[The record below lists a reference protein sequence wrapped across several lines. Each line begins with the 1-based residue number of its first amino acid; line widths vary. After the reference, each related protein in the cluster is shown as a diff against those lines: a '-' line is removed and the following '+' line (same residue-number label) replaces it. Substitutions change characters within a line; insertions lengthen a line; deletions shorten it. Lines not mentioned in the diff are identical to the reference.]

1 LIDPHIPRRFG
12 AVEEVFVKQALR
24 RTALGIFA
32 AASAFAATGSAIVP
46 ALAADPGVTDTEI
59 VLGGTHPYSG
69 PASAYG
75 NIGKGI
81 GVYFQYV
88 NDNGGVN
95 GRKIKYIDKDDGYSP
110 PQAVQL
116 VHQMVEQDKV
126 FAIFDTL
133 GTAVNTAIRP
143 YLNQNGVPHMFVATG
158 ASTWG
163 KDFKQY
169 PWTIGWQPDYQ
180 AEAVLYAQDILQNH
194 PKAKIGILY
203 QNDDY
208 GEDYNAGFKRGLG
221 KHTDMIVK
229 MASYETTDPSVG
241 SQISTLK
248 ASGAD
253 TLMIF
258 ATPKF
263 AIQAMVLAA
272 QQSWRPLKYLNNVSN
287 AIPYMTAATKAGG
300 AAAVEGVITTYYLKD
315 PANHARYGG
324 DKGMKFYNDIMSKY
338 LPNADKDDGNY
349 LYGVAIAYTMV
360 DVLKRAGKDL
370 TRKKVMDVATHLTE
384 TDNPL
389 AYPGVVIRTSPNFRY
404 PITQMIAAKWL
415 GTDWS
420 PMGLLVDTRAST
432 MAEK

>member
-1 LIDPHIPRRFG
+1 MKPFISRFVTG
-12 AVEEVFVKQALR
+12 M
-24 RTALGIFA
+24 FA
-32 AASAFAATGSAIVP
+32 AAFALTITGSAVAP
-46 ALAADPGVTDTEI
+46 ASAAEQGVTDTEI

-81 GVYFQYV
+81 GAYFSYV
-88 NDNGGVN
+88 NDKGGVN

-133 GTAVNTAIRP
+133 GTAVNTALRP
-143 YLNQNGVPHMFVATG
+143 YLNQNGVPHLFVATG

-163 KDFKQY
+163 KDASKF

-180 AEAVLYAQDILQNH
+180 AEGFLYAQDVLREH
-194 PKAKIGILY
+194 PKAKIGVLY

-208 GEDYNAGFKRGLG
+208 GEDMNAGLKKGLG
-221 KHTDMIVK
+221 SHENMIVK
-229 MASYETTDPSVG
+229 TASYETSDPSVG
-241 SQISTLK
+241 SQIATLK

-253 TLMIF
+253 TFMIF

-272 QQSWRPLKYLNNVSN
+272 QQSWHPTIYLNNVAN
-287 AIPYMTAATKAGG
+287 AIPYMQAAAKAGG
-300 AAAVEGVITTYYLKD
+300 QAAVNGVITTYYLKD

-324 DKGMKFYNDIMSKY
+324 DAGMKLYNEIMTKY
-338 LPNADKDDGNY
+338 LPAADKDDGNF
-349 LYGVAIAYTMV
+349 LYGVSIAYTMV

-370 TRKKVMDVATHLTE
+370 TRKKVMDIAANLVE
-384 TDNPL
+384 KDNPL
-389 AYPGVVIRTSPNFRY
+389 VYPGVVIRTSPSSRF

-420 PMGLLVDTRAST
+420 PSGLLVETRST
-432 MAEK
+432 ATAAK

>member
-1 LIDPHIPRRFG
+1 MTSPVRKATI
-12 AVEEVFVKQALR
+12 
-24 RTALGIFA
+24 GIFA
-32 AASAFAATGSAIVP
+32 AAFALAVTGSSVAP
-46 ALAADPGVTDTEI
+46 AAAADPGVTDTEI

-81 GVYFQYV
+81 GAYFSYV
-88 NDNGGVN
+88 NDHGGVN

-116 VHQMVEQDKV
+116 VHQMVEQDHV

-143 YLNQNGVPHMFVATG
+143 YLNQQGVPHMFVATG

-163 KDFKQY
+163 HDYQKF

-180 AEAVLYAQDILQNH
+180 AEAIIYAKDILQNH
-194 PKAKIGILY
+194 PKAKIGVLY

-208 GEDYNAGFKRGLG
+208 GEDYNAGLKRGLG
-221 KHTDMIVK
+221 SHQNMIVK

-241 SQISTLK
+241 SQIATLK

-253 TLMIF
+253 TFLIF

-272 QQSWRPLKYLNNVSN
+272 QQSWHPTIYLNNVS
-287 AIPYMTAATKAGG
+287 AAVPFMQAASKAGG
-300 AAAVEGVITTYYLKD
+300 PSAVAGVISTIYLKD
-315 PANHARYGG
+315 PANHARYAG
-324 DKGMKFYNDIMSKY
+324 DAGMKWYNEIMAKY
-338 LPNADKDDGNY
+338 LPTADKDDGNY
-349 LYGVAIAYTMV
+349 LYGVAIGYTMV

-370 TRKKVMDVATHLTE
+370 TRKKVMEIASNLNE
-384 TDNPL
+384 KDNPL
-389 AYPGVVIRTSPNFRY
+389 AYPGVVIHTSPSFRY

-420 PMGLLVDTRAST
+420 PTGVLVDTRALT

>member
-1 LIDPHIPRRFG
+1 MIPVHRK
-12 AVEEVFVKQALR
+12 AV
-24 RTALGIFA
+24 TGIL
-32 AASAFAATGSAIVP
+32 AATFALTVSSSTIAP

-81 GVYFQYV
+81 AAYFSYV
-88 NDNGGVN
+88 NDRGGVN

-116 VHQMVEQDKV
+116 VHQLVEQDKV
-126 FAIFDTL
+126 FAMFDTL
-133 GTAVNTAIRP
+133 GTAVNAAIRP
-143 YLNQNGVPHMFVATG
+143 YLNQNGVPQLFVATG

-163 KDFKQY
+163 HDSAKF

-180 AEAVLYAQDILQNH
+180 SEAILYAQDVLQNH
-194 PKAKIGILY
+194 PHAKIAVLY

-208 GEDYNAGFKRGLG
+208 GEDYIAGMKRGLG
-221 KHTDMIVK
+221 KHQDMVIK
-229 MASYETTDPSVG
+229 MASYETTDPNVA
-241 SQISTLK
+241 SQIATLK

-253 TLMIF
+253 TFMIF

-272 QQSWRPLKYLNNVSN
+272 QQSWHPVTYLNNVSAAVPFMN
-287 AIPYMTAATKAGG
+287 AAAKAGG
-300 AAAVEGVITTYYLKD
+300 PSAVSGIFTTVYLKD
-315 PANHARYGG
+315 PANHARYAN
-324 DKGMKFYNDIMSKY
+324 DPGMKLYNEIMAKY
-338 LPNADKDDGNY
+338 LPGADKDDGNY
-349 LYGVAIAYTMV
+349 LYGVSIAFTMV
-360 DVLKRAGKDL
+360 DVLKRAGRDL
-370 TRKKVMDVATHLTE
+370 TRKKVMEAATHLDE
-384 TDNPL
+384 KDNPW
-389 AYPGVVIRTSPNFRY
+389 AYPGVVIRTTPSSRF

-415 GTDWS
+415 SSDWS
-420 PMGLLVDTRAST
+420 PAGVLVDTRSMS

>member
-1 LIDPHIPRRFG
+1 MTSPVRKAAI
-12 AVEEVFVKQALR
+12 
-24 RTALGIFA
+24 GIFA
-32 AASAFAATGSAIVP
+32 AAFALAVTGSTIAPVS
-46 ALAADPGVTDTEI
+46 AADPGVTDNEI

-81 GVYFQYV
+81 AAYFSYV
-88 NDNGGVN
+88 NDKGGVN

-143 YLNQNGVPHMFVATG
+143 YLNQNGVPQLFVATG

-163 KDFKQY
+163 HDYQKF

-180 AEAVLYAQDILQNH
+180 AEAALYAQDILLNH
-194 PKAKIGILY
+194 PKAKIGVLY

-208 GEDYNAGFKRGLG
+208 GEDYNVGLKRGLG
-221 KHTDMIVK
+221 KHQDQIVK

-253 TLMIF
+253 VFLIF

-263 AIQAMVLAA
+263 AIQAMVIAA
-272 QQSWRPLKYLNNVSN
+272 QQSWHPTIYLNNVSGAVPFMN
-287 AIPYMTAATKAGG
+287 AAAKAGG
-300 AAAVEGVITTYYLKD
+300 LGAVNGVISTIYLKD
-315 PANHARYGG
+315 PANHARYAG
-324 DKGMKFYNDIMSKY
+324 DAGMKLYNEIMTKY
-338 LPNADKDDGNY
+338 LPSADKDDGNY
-349 LYGVAIAYTMV
+349 LYGISIAYTMV

-370 TRKKVMDVATHLTE
+370 TRKKVMDIATNLVE
-384 TDNPL
+384 KDNPW
-389 AYPGVVIRTSPNFRY
+389 AYPGVMIRTSPTFRY

-415 GTDWS
+415 STDWS
-420 PMGLLVDTRAST
+420 PTGLLVDTRAMT

>member
-1 LIDPHIPRRFG
+1 MIQVHRK
-12 AVEEVFVKQALR
+12 AV
-24 RTALGIFA
+24 TGIL
-32 AASAFAATGSAIVP
+32 AATFALTVSSSTIAP

-81 GVYFQYV
+81 AAYFSYV
-88 NDNGGVN
+88 NDRGGVN

-116 VHQMVEQDKV
+116 VHQLVEQDKV
-126 FAIFDTL
+126 FAMFDTL
-133 GTAVNTAIRP
+133 GTAVNAAIRP
-143 YLNQNGVPHMFVATG
+143 YLNQNGVPQLFVATG

-163 KDFKQY
+163 HDSAKF

-180 AEAVLYAQDILQNH
+180 SEAILYAQDVLQNH
-194 PKAKIGILY
+194 PHAKIAVLY

-208 GEDYNAGFKRGLG
+208 GEDYIAGMKRGLG
-221 KHTDMIVK
+221 KHQDMVIK
-229 MASYETTDPSVG
+229 MASYETTDPNVA
-241 SQISTLK
+241 SQIATLK

-253 TLMIF
+253 TFMIF

-272 QQSWRPLKYLNNVSN
+272 QQSWHPVTYLNNVSAAVPFMN
-287 AIPYMTAATKAGG
+287 AAAKAGG
-300 AAAVEGVITTYYLKD
+300 PSAVSGIFTTVYLKD
-315 PANHARYGG
+315 PANHARYAN
-324 DKGMKFYNDIMSKY
+324 DPGMKLYNEIMAKY
-338 LPNADKDDGNY
+338 LPGADKDDGNY
-349 LYGVAIAYTMV
+349 LYGVSIAFTMV
-360 DVLKRAGKDL
+360 DVLKRAGRDL
-370 TRKKVMDVATHLTE
+370 TRKKVMEAATHLDE
-384 TDNPL
+384 KDNPW
-389 AYPGVVIRTSPNFRY
+389 AYPGVVIRTTPSSRF

-415 GTDWS
+415 SSDWS
-420 PMGLLVDTRAST
+420 PAGVLVDTRSMS

>member
-1 LIDPHIPRRFG
+1 VKPFVSK
-12 AVEEVFVKQALR
+12 AV
-24 RTALGIFA
+24 TGIFA
-32 AASAFAATGSAIVP
+32 AAFALAVTGSAIAP
-46 ALAADPGVTDTEI
+46 ARAADPGVTDTEI

-81 GVYFQYV
+81 GAYFSYV
-88 NDNGGVN
+88 NDKGGVN

-116 VHQMVEQDKV
+116 VHQMVEQDHV

-133 GTAVNTAIRP
+133 GTAVNTALRP

-158 ASTWG
+158 ATTWG
-163 KDFKQY
+163 KDAKQF

-180 AEAVLYAQDILQNH
+180 SEAILYAQDILANH
-194 PKAKIGILY
+194 PKAKIGVLY

-208 GEDYNAGFKRGLG
+208 GEDYNVGLKRGLG
-221 KHTDMIVK
+221 KHENMIVK

-241 SQISTLK
+241 SQIATLK

-253 TLMIF
+253 TFMIF

-263 AIQAMVLAA
+263 AIQAMVLAV
-272 QQSWRPLKYLNNVSN
+272 QQSWHPVIYLNNVSAAVPFMN
-287 AIPYMTAATKAGG
+287 AAAKAGG
-300 AAAVEGVITTYYLKD
+300 PSATAGVISTIYLKD
-315 PANHARYGG
+315 PANHYAG
-324 DKGMKFYNDIMSKY
+324 DAGMKWYNEIMTKY
-338 LPNADKDDGNY
+338 LPSADKEDGNY
-349 LYGVAIAYTMV
+349 LYGVAIGYTMV

-370 TRKKVMDVATHLTE
+370 TRKKVMEIASNFVE
-384 TDNPL
+384 KDNPL
-389 AYPGVVIRTSPNFRY
+389 AYPGVVIRTSPSFRF

-420 PMGLLVDTRAST
+420 PMGLLVDTRSMTTAG
-432 MAEK
+432 K

>member
-1 LIDPHIPRRFG
+1 
-12 AVEEVFVKQALR
+12 VKPFIS
-24 RTALGIFA
+24 RTVTGIFA
-32 AASAFAATGSAIVP
+32 AAFALAVTGSTIAP
-46 ALAADPGVTDTEI
+46 ARAADPGVTDTEI

-81 GVYFQYV
+81 AAYFSYV
-88 NDNGGVN
+88 NDKGGVN

-143 YLNQNGVPHMFVATG
+143 YLNQQGIPHMFVATG
-158 ASTWG
+158 ATTWG
-163 KDFKQY
+163 KDAKQF

-180 AEAVLYAQDILQNH
+180 SEAIIYARDILTNH
-194 PKAKIGILY
+194 PKAKIGVLY

-208 GEDYNAGFKRGLG
+208 GEDYNVGLKRGLA
-221 KHTDMIVK
+221 KHENMIVK

-241 SQISTLK
+241 SQIATLK

-253 TLMIF
+253 TFMIF

-272 QQSWRPLKYLNNVSN
+272 QQSWHPVIYLNNVSAAVPFMN
-287 AIPYMTAATKAGG
+287 AASKAGG
-300 AAAVEGVITTYYLKD
+300 PGAVAGVISTIYLKD
-315 PANHARYGG
+315 PANHARYAG
-324 DKGMKFYNDIMSKY
+324 DAGMKLYNEIMAKY
-338 LPNADKDDGNY
+338 LPSADKDDGNY
-349 LYGVAIAYTMV
+349 LYGVAIAYTMC

-370 TRKKVMDVATHLTE
+370 TRKKVMDIAANLTE
-384 TDNPL
+384 KDNPW
-389 AYPGVVIRTSPNFRY
+389 AYPGVVIHSSPDFRF

-415 GTDWS
+415 TTDWS
-420 PMGLLVDTRAST
+420 PMGVLVDTRT
-432 MAEK
+432 MTTAAK

>member
-1 LIDPHIPRRFG
+1 MKPVFRKAGTGMLA
-12 AVEEVFVKQALR
+12 AVFAL
-24 RTALGIFA
+24 AM
-32 AASAFAATGSAIVP
+32 SGSTIAP
-46 ALAADPGVTDTEI
+46 ALAADPGVSDTEI

-81 GVYFQYV
+81 QAYFSYV
-88 NDNGGVN
+88 NDKGGVN

-110 PQAVQL
+110 PQAVQI
-116 VHQMVEQDKV
+116 VHQLVEQDKV

-143 YLNQNGVPHMFVATG
+143 YLNQNGVPQLFVATG

-163 KDFKQY
+163 HDYQKF

-180 AEAVLYAQDILQNH
+180 SEAILYAQDILRNH
-194 PKAKIGILY
+194 PKAKIGVLF

-208 GEDYNAGFKRGLG
+208 GEDYNAGLKKGLG
-221 KHTDMIVK
+221 KHQDMIVK
-229 MASYETTDPSVG
+229 MASYETSDPSVS

-253 TLMIF
+253 TFMIF

-272 QQSWRPLKYLNNVSN
+272 QQSWHPLTYLNNVSN
-287 AIPYMTAATKAGG
+287 AIPYMNAAAKAGG
-300 AAAVEGVITTYYLKD
+300 QAAVNGVITTIYLKD

-324 DKGMKFYNDIMSKY
+324 DAGMKLYNEIMSKY
-338 LPNADKDDGNY
+338 LPSADKDDGNY
-349 LYGVAIAYTMV
+349 LYGVSIAYTMV

-370 TRKKVMDVATHLTE
+370 TRKKVMDVATNLTE
-384 TDNPL
+384 RDNPL
-389 AYPGVVIRTSPNFRY
+389 AYPGVVIKTSATDHF

-420 PMGLLVDTRAST
+420 PTGILVDTRGTTTA
-432 MAEK
+432 AK